1 MTLKKRGDIWH
12 WRRMIDGQ
20 IFARSTKTSDKRLA
34 EQMAA
39 KWDAEVLREIV
50 VDGTKPVTVHAA
62 IDAFLKSKVAESGG
76 TSNAKVHMKWW
87 YKLPNV
93 PLKSITLAQ
102 LQEIVQKR
110 IDGGA
115 GHNTVAITIVYWNA
129 VVNFAVKQGWTG
141 GVKLPTRRQKRT
153 RLRFLTHAE
162 ETRLLDAINPQTPYR
177 NKCAAYDI
185 ARQANAD
192 LVVALLHTGARYS
205 EIAHMTW
212 DQVDFEKR
220 TVFIRRKKG
229 GLDTVLDM
237 SEKLYEVYWRRRL
250 GVEGPYIF
258 PSKLNNSNS
267 HVWLDKALKLA
278 GISDEG
284 GKITIHHLR
293 HTYASRMLQAGMSI
307 VEVQQLL
314 GHRNLT
320 STAVYMHVQKSVVAS
335 RAAEY
340 LNKM

>member
-39 KWDAEVLREIV
+39 KWDSEVLREVV
-50 VDGTKPVTVHAA
+50 VDGTKPTTVHAA
-62 IDAFLKSKVAESGG
+62 IDAFLKSRGGTGG
-76 TSNAKVHMKWW
+76 TSNAHVHMKWW
-87 YKLPNV
+87 YKLPNI
-93 PLKSITLAQ
+93 PLKNVTLAQ
-102 LQEIVQKR
+102 LQEIVQQR
-110 IDGGA
+110 A
-115 GHNTVAITIVYWNA
+115 ETAAHNTVAITIVYWNA

-141 GVKLPTRRQKRT
+141 GTKLPTRRQQRT
-153 RLRFLTHAE
+153 RMRFLTHAE
-162 ETRLLDAINPQTPYR
+162 EARLLDAINPQTPYR
-177 NKCAAYDI
+177 NKCEAYDT
-185 ARQANAD
+185 AREANAD
-192 LVVALLHTGARYS
+192 LVVALLHTGARFS

-237 SEKLYEVYWRRRL
+237 SDKLFEVYKRRRTD
-250 GVEGPYIF
+250 VDGPYVF
-258 PSKLNNSNS
+258 PSKLQNSNS

-278 GISDEG
+278 GITDEG

-314 GHRNLT
+314 GHRNLA

-340 LNKM
+340 LNRM